1 MRVPGRRSFLVLV
14 GTAAAAVASA
24 CAQTPPAATPK
35 PAEPA
40 GAQSAAAKAPAE
52 KPPEAKPAVAAPAP
66 AGQVTTLK
74 MQSGFGAKDLFHV
87 TLVNWGKKVEEMSG
101 GRLKVDVL
109 ASGAVVGPF
118 QMIDAVHQ
126 GVLDGALGVP
136 AYWFGKSKALSLF
149 GTGPSL
155 GMDADLMLG
164 WMEYGGGKQLYEE
177 LIQRKLNLSV
187 VSFFGAP
194 MPSQPLGWFKTEITK
209 PDDFKGMKYRTV
221 GMAQDLFGLMGAS
234 VQAIGGADVVPSLE
248 RGVIDAAEFNNPIS
262 DRVLGLPDVRKVLMA
277 GSYHQQSEFL
287 EWQFNKQKFD
297 ALPADFKAILKYA
310 SWAQSSDF
318 TWTMQDGASKDLAEM
333 KTGQGVKVVKTA
345 PSLLQ
350 DQLKAWDEIIKKEE
364 AADPFFKQI
373 LDSQRAWARRTLVWR
388 DEILTDGVQS
398 LAAKHWGFASR

>member
-1 MRVPGRRSFLVLV
+1 MRVPSRRAFLGLV
-14 GTAAAAVASA
+14 GTVAAAVAAA
-24 CAQTPPAATPK
+24 CAPTPPAPTQK
-35 PAEPA
+35 PAEATKP
-40 GAQSAAAKAPAE
+40 AAAD
-52 KPPEAKPAVAAPAP
+52 AKPADAKPAAAAPAQ
-66 AGQVTTLK
+66 AATQSVTLK

-87 TLVNWGKKVEEMSG
+87 TLVNWAKKVDEMSG

-155 GMDADLMLG
+155 GMDAELLLG

-262 DRVLGLPDVRKVLMA
+262 DRGLGLPDVRKVLMA
-277 GSYHQQSEFL
+277 GSYHQQGEFL
-287 EWQFNKQKFD
+287 EWLFHKPKYD
-297 ALPADFKAILKYA
+297 SLPNDFKAIVKYA
-310 SWAQSSDF
+310 SWAQSADF

-333 KTGQGVKVVKTA
+333 KASQGVKVVKTA

-350 DQLKAWDEIIKKEE
+350 EQLKAWDEIIKKEE
-364 AADPFFKQI
+364 AADPFFKQV
-373 LDSQRAWARRTLVWR
+373 LDSQRAWAKRTLSWR

-398 LAAKHWGFASR
+398 LAAKHWGNASR